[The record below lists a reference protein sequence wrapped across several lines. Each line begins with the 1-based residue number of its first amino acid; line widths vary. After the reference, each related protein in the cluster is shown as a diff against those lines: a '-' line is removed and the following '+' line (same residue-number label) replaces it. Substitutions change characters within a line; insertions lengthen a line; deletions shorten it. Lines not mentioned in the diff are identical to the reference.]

1 MNKFGILATL
11 QARPGK
17 ETEVETFLQSAG
29 PLVEAETGT
38 TTWFAVRSQTDPTG
52 FFLVDLFTDEDAR
65 NAHFGGAAAALIL
78 GEGGPLFAG
87 HPDISARQQTRAG
100 SAHVDAGRNR
110 RWAAAVVAP
119 HRGV

>member
-1 MNKFGILATL
+1 MPNKPGNIIHLTATPEGGDELASVL
-11 QARPGK
+11 ARAL
-17 ETEVETFLQSAG
+17 EHTREEV
-29 PLVEAETGT
+29 GT

-87 HPDISARQQTRAG
+87 QPDISAVELLAG
-100 SAHVDAGRNR
+100 KNV
-110 RWAAAVVAP
+110 
-119 HRGV
+119 